1 MTFRTTL
8 LAVCMVSVPAV
19 ALFSHRVPA
28 GVRASV
34 REGTAAGVAWCRD
47 AVFGP
52 ASTVADR
59 GVLPERTGDRSPT
72 REPAGTADAVMPSH
86 QAGPIDN
93 ARELLAGLGATS
105 LECRPLPGS
114 PGGHVASCTL
124 PLDADG
130 QLLRVFHATGG
141 DPAAAFA
148 ALHAEVDQWRRRR
161 SAPARQAA
169 TATHPSLQ

>member
-8 LAVCMVSVPAV
+8 LAVCMVFVPAV

-28 GVRASV
+28 GIRASV
-34 REGTAAGVAWCRD
+34 REGTAAGLAWCRD
-47 AVFGP
+47 AVFRP
-52 ASTVADR
+52 VPPVVDR
-59 GVLPERTGDRSPT
+59 DAVPERAGDRSPP
-72 REPAGTADAVMPSH
+72 REPAGTVDVVTPSH
-86 QAGPIDN
+86 QAGPTEN
-93 ARELLAGLGATS
+93 AAELLAGLGATS
-105 LECRPLPGS
+105 LECRPLPGA
-114 PGGHVASCTL
+114 PGGHVASCTM

-148 ALHAEVDQWRRRR
+148 ALHAEVDGWRRR

-169 TATHPSLQ
+169 TSPHPSLH